1 MSEENKWSVVKF
13 VQEMLADEKDKSAI
27 TPQVISEK
35 IDMVLKIMPNRAE
48 GLDREA
54 VTDELIRRSS
64 VWVGDDASLMDTV
77 GHEPW
82 LTAERK
88 KDRRYWQ
95 RYREWQELKL
105 PWNAMEALDKTT
117 DNILSM
123 LEDPKRDGSWDRR
136 GMVVGHVQSGKTGN
150 YTGLICKAADAGYK
164 IIIVLA
170 GLHNNLRAQTQMRLD
185 EGFLGYE
192 TSAIEGTGSKL
203 IGVGRIDGS
212 PALRP
217 QYVTNRTETG
227 DFNTK
232 FAKNLGV
239 SPEQRPWLFVV
250 KKNKTVLTRLLH
262 WIQTHVAETKDPETG
277 RPLVTHLPLL
287 IIDDEADHA
296 SVDTGE
302 KVVDETGSA
311 DLDHEPTAINS
322 LIRQILHAF
331 SRKAYVGYTAT
342 PFANIYIHEHGETAK
357 EGRDLFPS
365 AFITNLSAPSSYIG
379 PSRVFGLA
387 GEAGRIGSLNLV
399 RVVEDQCARDGKSGW
414 MPVSH
419 KSSHVP
425 LIEGQD
431 VMPTSLTEA
440 VHAFIL
446 SCSIRTLR
454 GQGSQH
460 SSMLVHV
467 TRFNLVQQHVH
478 RQVQAYVDG
487 LKQRFRRQTAHQ
499 SSLAALKALW
509 ENDFLSTS
517 IDIASQ
523 IEEESGHPAIKWQD
537 IEALLPDVLE
547 EIDVRMINGKAK
559 DALDYADSATGIKVI
574 AIGGDK
580 LARGLTL
587 EGLCTSYF
595 LRASKM
601 YDTLMQ
607 MGRWFGYRPGYL
619 DLCRLYTTDD
629 LIEWFEHIADASE
642 ELRAEFDF
650 MMESRLTPREYGL
663 KVRSHPVLMV
673 TSPLKMRTAKTLY
686 LSFSGDVVE
695 TVSFFKDQAVLRKN
709 LSAFADLAS
718 ELGSSSAI
726 PSRQRNGRKDNWSGV
741 QWSEVPPEPV
751 INFLRSYQTH
761 PDSRKVKSELL
772 ADFIEEM
779 NRSGELTSW
788 TIAVIG
794 GGTERTHNVGGR
806 PVKLMQR
813 QNKSPDGENKYS
825 IGRLLSP
832 QDEAMDLDEA
842 EWNAALELTKRAF
855 VKDPGRSRRKE
866 PPEIPNGPAIRHVKG
881 LGTQGVT
888 PRPENGLFIISL
900 LDPDYSGVPQVTE
913 PVVAFAISFPSSSAG
928 KSVPYLVTNVLWEQQ
943 YGASE

>member
-13 VQEMLADEKDKSAI
+13 VQELLEDEKDKSAV
-27 TPQVISEK
+27 TPLLISQM
-35 IDMVLKIMPNRAE
+35 IDSVLKLMPKKAE

-54 VTDELIRRSS
+54 VTEELIRRSS
-64 VWVGDDASLMDTV
+64 EWVGDESSLVDMA

-82 LTAERK
+82 LTNERK
-88 KDRRYWQ
+88 KDWRYWQ

-105 PWNAMEALDKTT
+105 SLSAVEGLDKTT
-117 DNILSM
+117 DSILSM
-123 LEDPKRDGSWDRR
+123 LEDPKRDGAWDRR

-192 TSAIEGTGSKL
+192 TSAIDGQGKTL
-203 IGVGRIDGS
+203 IGVGKIDPS

-227 DFNTK
+227 DFNTR
-232 FAKNLGV
+232 FVRNLGV

-250 KKNKTVLTRLLH
+250 KKNKTVLTRLLK
-262 WIQTHVAETKDPETG
+262 WIQGHVAETKDPLTG

-302 KVVDETGSA
+302 KVVDESGNP
-311 DLDHEPTAINS
+311 DFKHEPTAINS

-357 EGRDLFPS
+357 EGPDLFPS

-379 PSRVFGLA
+379 PSKVFGLSS
-387 GEAGRIGSLNLV
+387 ENGREGALNLV
-399 RVVEDQCARDGKSGW
+399 RVVEDQCSPDGKSGW

-425 LIEGQD
+425 LINGED
-431 VMPTSLTEA
+431 RLPSSLREA
-440 VHAFIL
+440 IHSFIL
-446 SCSIRTLR
+446 SCAVRVLR
-454 GQGSQH
+454 GQGAQH
-460 SSMLVHV
+460 ISMLVHV
-467 TRFNLVQQHVH
+467 TRFNLVQAHVH
-478 RQVQAYVDG
+478 RQVQGYVHG
-487 LKQRFRRQTAHQ
+487 LRQRLKRRTDFQNA
-499 SSLAALKALW
+499 LAELKGLW
-509 ENDFLSTS
+509 EKDFVSTS
-517 IDIASQ
+517 LDIESQ
-523 IEEESGHPAIKWQD
+523 LAEKFGPSTSWQD
-537 IEALLPDVLE
+537 IEGVLLDVLE
-547 EIDVRMINGKAK
+547 EIDIRMINGKAT
-559 DALDYADSATGIKVI
+559 DALDYADSATGLKVI

-619 DLCRLYTTDD
+619 DLCRLYTTND
-629 LIEWFEHIADASE
+629 LVEWFEHIADAAD

-650 MMESRLTPREYGL
+650 MMDSRLTPREYGL

-695 TVSFFKDQAVLRKN
+695 TVSFFKDEN
-709 LSAFADLAS
+709 LLQRNLAAFTNLVD
-718 ELGSSSAI
+718 ELGS
-726 PSRQRNGRKDNWSGV
+726 PSPIRSQNRNGREDKWNGV
-741 QWSEVPPEPV
+741 QWVEATAQSVT
-751 INFLRSYQTH
+751 NFLRNYETH
-761 PDSRKVKSELL
+761 PDSRKVKSDLL

-779 NRSGELTSW
+779 SISGELTSW
-788 TIAVIG
+788 TVAVVG
-794 GGTERTHNVGGR
+794 GGTDKTHDVVGS
-806 PVKLMQR
+806 PVRLMQR
-813 QNKSPDGENKYS
+813 QNKSPEGDDKYS

-832 QDEAMDLDEA
+832 HDEAMDLDEA
-842 EWNAALELTKRAF
+842 GWNAALELTKRAW
-855 VKDPGRSRRKE
+855 VKDPGRSKRKE
-866 PPEIPNGPAIRHVKG
+866 PPETPNGPAIRHVKG
-881 LGTQGVT
+881 LGADGVM
-888 PRPENGLFIISL
+888 PRPEKGLLIISL
-900 LDPDYSGVPQVTE
+900 LDPTDSGVAGVTI
-913 PVVAFAISFPSSSAG
+913 PVLAFAISFPSSTAG

-943 YGASE
+943 YGSSE

>member
-13 VQEMLADEKDKSAI
+13 VQEMLEDEKEKSAV
-27 TPQVISEK
+27 TPQLISEM
-35 IDMVLKIMPNRAE
+35 IDSVLKIMPKKAE
-48 GLDREA
+48 GLDRDS
-54 VTDELIRRSS
+54 VTEELIRRSS
-64 VWVGDDASLMDTV
+64 EWVGDESSLVDMT

-82 LTAERK
+82 LNNERK
-88 KDRRYWQ
+88 KDWRYWQ

-105 PWNAMEALDKTT
+105 SLTAVEGLDKST
-117 DNILSM
+117 DSILSM
-123 LEDPKRDGSWDRR
+123 LEDPKREGAWDRR

-170 GLHNNLRAQTQMRLD
+170 GLHNNLRAQTQTRLD

-192 TSAIEGTGSKL
+192 TSAIDGQGKTL
-203 IGVGRIDGS
+203 IGVGKIDPS
-212 PALRP
+212 PTLRP

-227 DFNTK
+227 DFNTR
-232 FAKNLGV
+232 FVRNLGV

-250 KKNKTVLTRLLH
+250 KKNKTVLTRLLK
-262 WIQTHVAETKDPETG
+262 WIQGHVAETKDPLTG

-302 KVVDETGSA
+302 KVVDESGNP
-311 DLDHEPTAINS
+311 DLKHEPTAINS
-322 LIRQILHAF
+322 LIRQILHSF

-342 PFANIYIHEHGETAK
+342 PFANIYIHEHGETEK
-357 EGRDLFPS
+357 EGPDLFPS

-379 PSRVFGLA
+379 PSKVFGLSS
-387 GEAGRIGSLNLV
+387 ESGRTGALNLV
-399 RVVEDQCARDGKSGW
+399 RVVEDQCSQDGKSGW
-414 MPVSH
+414 MPISH

-425 LIEGQD
+425 LLDYEDKLPASLIEAIQ
-431 VMPTSLTEA
+431 S
-440 VHAFIL
+440 FIL
-446 SCSIRTLR
+446 SCAVRVLR
-454 GQGSQH
+454 GQGAQH
-460 SSMLVHV
+460 TSMLVHV

-478 RQVQAYVDG
+478 RQVQSYVHG
-487 LKQRFRRQTAHQ
+487 LRQRFRRRTDFQTALTQ
-499 SSLAALKALW
+499 LKSLW
-509 ENDFLSTS
+509 ENDFVSTS
-517 IDIASQ
+517 R
-523 IEEESGHPAIKWQD
+523 D
-537 IEALLPDVLE
+537 IEVQLQEKFDTSHSWMEIEAVLLDVLE
-547 EIDVRMINGKAK
+547 EIDIRMINGKAT
-559 DALDYADSATGIKVI
+559 DALDYADSASGLKVI

-619 DLCRLYTTDD
+619 DLCRLYTTSD
-629 LIEWFEHIADASE
+629 LVEWFEHIADAAD

-650 MMESRLTPREYGL
+650 MMDSRLTPREYGL

-695 TVSFFKDQAVLRKN
+695 TVSFFKHKEVLQRN
-709 LSAFADLAS
+709 ISAFEALINN
-718 ELGSSSAI
+718 LGI
-726 PSRQRNGRKDNWSGV
+726 PSSIPPQQRNGKADSWSGV
-741 QWSEVPPEPV
+741 QWTNVTAQSVTK
-751 INFLRSYQTH
+751 FLRSYETH
-761 PDSRKVKSELL
+761 PDSRKVKSDLL

-779 NRSGELTSW
+779 SLSGELTSW
-788 TIAVIG
+788 TVAVVG
-794 GGTERTHNVGGR
+794 GGIDKTFDVGGN
-806 PVKLMQR
+806 PVRLMKR
-813 QNKSPDGENKYS
+813 QNKSTESEDKFS

-832 QDEAMDLDEA
+832 HDEAMDLNEQA
-842 EWNAALELTKRAF
+842 WSAALELTKRTW

-881 LGTQGVT
+881 LGAEGVS
-888 PRPENGLFIISL
+888 PSPEKGLLIISL
-900 LDPDYSGVPQVTE
+900 LDPEMSGVGGDLTT
-913 PVVAFAISFPSSSAG
+913 PVLAFAISFPSSNAG

>member
-13 VQEMLADEKDKSAI
+13 VQEMLTDDKEQSAI
-27 TPQVISEK
+27 TPQVISEM
-35 IDMVLKIMPNRAE
+35 IDAVLKIMPKKAE
-48 GLDREA
+48 GLDRDA
-54 VTDELIRRSS
+54 VTEELIRRSS
-64 VWVGDDASLMDTV
+64 EWVGDDSSLVDMT

-82 LTAERK
+82 LTSERK
-88 KDRRYWQ
+88 KDWRYWQ

-105 PWNAMEALDKTT
+105 SLTAVEGLDKTT
-117 DNILSM
+117 DNVLSM
-123 LEDPKRDGSWDRR
+123 LEDPKREGAWDRR

-192 TSAIEGTGSKL
+192 TSAIDADGKTL
-203 IGVGRIDGS
+203 IGVGKIDPS

-227 DFNTK
+227 DFNTR
-232 FAKNLGV
+232 FVRNLGV

-250 KKNKTVLTRLLH
+250 KKNKTVLTRLLK
-262 WIQTHVAETKDPETG
+262 WIQAHVAETKDPVSG

-302 KVVDETGSA
+302 KVVDENGTP

-322 LIRQILHAF
+322 LIRQILHSF

-357 EGRDLFPS
+357 EGPDLFPS

-379 PSRVFGLA
+379 PSRVFGLS
-387 GEAGRIGSLNLV
+387 GESGRIGALNLV
-399 RVVEDQCARDGKSGW
+399 RIVDDQCSSDGKSGW

-419 KSSHVP
+419 KSGHVP
-425 LIEGQD
+425 LIDGQD
-431 VMPTSLTEA
+431 AMPSSLIEA
-440 VHAFIL
+440 IHAFIL
-446 SCSIRTLR
+446 SCAVRGLR

-478 RQVQAYVDG
+478 YQVQSYVHG
-487 LKQRFRRQTAHQ
+487 LRQRFRRRTDFQNA
-499 SSLAALKALW
+499 LAELKSLW
-509 ENDFLSTS
+509 ERDFVSTS
-517 IDIASQ
+517 LDVAAQIAG
-523 IEEESGHPAIKWQD
+523 ESSHPTTSWQD
-537 IEALLPDVLE
+537 IEGVLLGVLE
-547 EIDVRMINGKAK
+547 EIDVRMINGKAT
-559 DALDYADSATGIKVI
+559 DALDYADSATGLKVI

-619 DLCRLYTTDD
+619 DLCRLYTTSD
-629 LIEWFEHIADASE
+629 LVEWFEHIADAAE

-650 MMESRLTPREYGL
+650 MMDSRLTPREYGL

-673 TSPLKMRTAKTLY
+673 TSPLKMRTAKTLW

-695 TVSFFKDQAVLRKN
+695 TVSFYKDKDVLQKN
-709 LSAFADLAS
+709 LSAFTTLAG
-718 ELGSSSAI
+718 ELGTPCSI
-726 PSRQRNGRKDNWSGV
+726 PPQKRNGKTDSWSGI
-741 QWSEVPPEPV
+741 QWDDASAQSV
-751 INFLRSYQTH
+751 ISFLRSYETH
-761 PDSRKVKSELL
+761 PDSRKVKSDLL

-779 NRSGELTSW
+779 SLSGELTSW
-788 TIAVIG
+788 TVAVVG
-794 GGTERTHNVGGR
+794 GGTDKTIDVAGS
-806 PVKLMQR
+806 PVRLMQR
-813 QNKSPDGENKYS
+813 QNKSTEGEGKYS

-842 EWNAALELTKRAF
+842 GWNAALELTKRAW

-881 LGTQGVT
+881 LGADGVL
-888 PRPENGLFIISL
+888 PSPEKGLLIISL
-900 LDPDYSGVPQVTE
+900 LDPEKSGVGGVTS
-913 PVVAFAISFPSSSAG
+913 PVIAFAISFPSSKAG

-943 YGASE
+943 YGSSE

>member
-27 TPQVISEK
+27 TPQFISQK
-35 IDMVLKIMPNRAE
+35 IDMVLKIMPNKAE
-48 GLDREA
+48 GLDRES
-54 VTDELIRRSS
+54 VTEELIRRFS
-64 VWVGDDASLMDTV
+64 VWVGDDSSLEDQS

-82 LTAERK
+82 LTSERK
-88 KDRRYWQ
+88 KDWRYWQ
-95 RYREWQELKL
+95 RYREWQEFKL
-105 PWNAMEALDKTT
+105 PLSAMEALDRTT
-117 DNILSM
+117 DKVLSM
-123 LEDPKRDGSWDRR
+123 LEDPKRDGTWDRR

-192 TSAIEGTGSKL
+192 TSAIEGEGNKL
-203 IGVGRIDGS
+203 IGVGKIDPS

-232 FAKNLGV
+232 FVRNLGV

-250 KKNKTVLTRLLH
+250 KKNKTVLTRLLK
-262 WIQTHVAETKDPETG
+262 WIQTHVAETKDPESG
-277 RPLVTHLPLL
+277 RPIVKHLPLL

-296 SVDTGE
+296 SVDAGE
-302 KVVDETGSA
+302 NVVDEHGNP
-311 DLDHEPTAINS
+311 DLKHEPKAINS

-342 PFANIYIHEHGETAK
+342 PFANIFIHAHGETAK
-357 EGRDLFPS
+357 EGPDLFPA
-365 AFITNLSAPSSYIG
+365 AFILNLSAPSSYIG

-387 GEAGRIGSLNLV
+387 EENGRVGALNLV
-399 RVVEDQCARDGKSGW
+399 RIVGDQCSKDGKSGW

-419 KSSHVP
+419 KISHVP

-431 VMPTSLTEA
+431 VMPASLTEA
-440 VHAFIL
+440 IHAFIL
-446 SCSIRTLR
+446 SCAIRGLR

-460 SSMLVHV
+460 SSMLIHV
-467 TRFNLVQQHVH
+467 TRFNQVQQHVH
-478 RQVQAYVDG
+478 RQVLGYIHG
-487 LKQRFRRQTAHQ
+487 LKQRFRRRTDHLSA
-499 SSLAALKALW
+499 LAELRCLW
-509 ENDFLSTS
+509 ERDFVSTS
-517 IDIASQ
+517 HEIEAQ
-523 IEEESGHPAIKWQD
+523 IEEESRHRANSWHD
-537 IEALLPDVLE
+537 IEAVLLDVLE
-547 EIDVRMINGKAK
+547 EVDVRMINGKAT
-559 DALDYADSATGIKVI
+559 DALDYADSPTGLKVI

-619 DLCRLYTTDD
+619 DLCRLYTTSD
-629 LIEWFEHIADASE
+629 LVEWFEHIADASE

-650 MMESRLTPREYGL
+650 MMESRLTPREFGL

-695 TVSFFKDQAVLRKN
+695 TVSFHTDKDVLEKN
-709 LSAFADLAS
+709 LSALNILTN
-718 ELGSSSAI
+718 ELGRPSPI
-726 PSRQRNGRKDNWSGV
+726 PPQQRNGRTDRWTGIHWTDVTAHSV
-741 QWSEVPPEPV
+741 TS
-751 INFLRSYQTH
+751 FLRGYQTH
-761 PDSRKVKSELL
+761 PDSRKVKSDLL

-779 NRSGELTSW
+779 SLTGELKSW
-788 TIAVIG
+788 TVAVIG
-794 GGTERTHNVGGR
+794 GGEKAVDIANSPVRLMKRKNKATE
-806 PVKLMQR
+806 
-813 QNKSPDGENKYS
+813 GEGKYS

-842 EWNAALELTKRAF
+842 GWNAALELTKRAW
-855 VKDPGRSRRKE
+855 VKDPGRSDRQQS
-866 PPEIPNGPAIRHVKG
+866 PDVPNGPAIRHVKG
-881 LGTQGVT
+881 FGAEGIA
-888 PRPENGLFIISL
+888 PCPEKGLLIISL
-900 LDPDYSGVPQVTE
+900 LDPDKSGVVGVNL
-913 PVVAFAISFPSSSAG
+913 PVVAFAISFPSSNAG
-928 KSVPYLVTNVLWEQQ
+928 KSVPYVVDHLLWEQQ